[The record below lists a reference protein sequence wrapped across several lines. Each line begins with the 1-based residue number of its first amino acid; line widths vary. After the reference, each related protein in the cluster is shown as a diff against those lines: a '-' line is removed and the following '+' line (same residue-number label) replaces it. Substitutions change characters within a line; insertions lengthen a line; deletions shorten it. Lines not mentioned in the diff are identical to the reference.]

1 MDQQYINYIAAFKRL
16 SKENKKAE
24 IINHINELKDLIDM
38 INKKLNT
45 TNQILPIISNSNNED
60 EFLTELF
67 TYIISL
73 KEENGKLVEYL
84 IRNGYL

>member
-1 MDQQYINYIAAFKRL
+1 MDEQYINYIAAFKRL
-16 SKENKKAE
+16 SKENKKNE

-45 TNQILPIISNSNNED
+45 TNQVLPIISNSNNED